1 MARGS
6 ERETSA
12 QQTGV
17 NAARDGESH
26 RQRTLRARRG
36 IARRHQ
42 DAESVE
48 ITRWRVSLSAV
59 IGGKFSDL
67 WWHCLPAVRG
77 VSRAICAADTV
88 ASIAFYLRNPS
99 NPRL

>member
-12 QQTGV
+12 QQTGD
-17 NAARDGESH
+17 NAARDGERH

-48 ITRWRVSLSAV
+48 VKRWRVSLSAV
-59 IGGKFSDL
+59 IGGKFSDR

-77 VSRAICAADTV
+77 RVACNLCSRRR
-88 ASIAFYLRNPS
+88 YLYS
-99 NPRL
+99 FLSAQSE